1 MIWQYKQHE
10 KPLEQEQPEQEQLE
24 SRQPEPHGGNI
35 YKLAEELGIS
45 EDEIID
51 FSASINPLGVPKS
64 VVSAIRDGIKTII
77 DYPDPDARHLRLEI
91 ARHLHMDSHYVL
103 CGNGSTE
110 LIYLAARALRPEKV
124 LIPAPTFSEYERAVK
139 TLQAVNQTPSQI
151 NYFVTL
157 EKDNFD
163 LNAERFIA
171 AMSKDTK
178 ASALMNSVDTV
189 FLCNPNNPTGRVVSR
204 NNMLKICNA
213 ALKLKTYLVVDE
225 AFIDFCPEESVV
237 KEVEKNPYLIVLRS
251 LTKFY
256 ALSGLRIGYAV
267 AHPKTLDLLAR
278 YKEPWTVNTLAQF
291 AGIAALK
298 DTSYRLDSLKVI
310 EHESAVIEDGLKLLN
325 IRYFESDANF
335 YLLKMRN
342 AQHAAL
348 QLRDKGIMVRD
359 CSNFIG
365 LDENYLRIAVKG
377 NKDNMRLLKELSK
390 IV

>member
-1 MIWQYKQHE
+1 MIWQYKQNE
-10 KPLEQEQPEQEQLE
+10 KPLEQQPEPL
-24 SRQPEPHGGNI
+24 QPEPHGGNI
-35 YKLAEELGIS
+35 YKLSEELGIS

-51 FSASINPLGVPKS
+51 FSASINPLGLPKS
-64 VVSAIRDGIKTII
+64 VVAAIKDGIRTII
-77 DYPDPDARHLRLEI
+77 DYPDPDARHLCVEI
-91 ARHLHMDSHYVL
+91 ARHLHMDSQHVL

-139 TLQAVNQTPSQI
+139 TLQAVNHTPPQVS
-151 NYFVTL
+151 YFVTW

-163 LNAERFIA
+163 LNAEKFIA
-171 AMSKDTK
+171 SMSKDTK

-189 FLCNPNNPTGRVVSR
+189 FICNPNNPTGRVISR

-213 ALKLKTYLVVDE
+213 ALKFKTYLVVDE

-267 AHPKTLDLLAR
+267 AHPKTINLLLK
-278 YKEPWTVNTLAQF
+278 YKEPWTVNTLAQV
-291 AGIAALK
+291 AGIAALR
-298 DTSYRLDSLKVI
+298 DAAFRLDSLKVI
-310 EHESAVIEDGLKLLN
+310 EHESAVLEDGLKLLN

-335 YLLKMRN
+335 YLLKIRN
-342 AQHAAL
+342 AQQTVL

-365 LDENYLRIAVKG
+365 LDENYMRIAVKS

-390 IV
+390 LA